1 MGGSAPKNTTQTT
14 EQRLPP
20 WLDAYAQDTLDFS
33 KEVADRPLQQY
44 DGPRIAGFTPDQLAA
59 QQGVRGMQAQTGNFL
74 QGLAG
79 GAQGLA
85 GYQPQQ
91 VAAGTLPGT
100 DLGAYMN
107 PYLSAVE
114 TGALNGLEQQRQTA
128 QNSLADRAVS
138 ARAFGGSRQALQ
150 AGVVDATAAQ
160 KAGELSAQL
169 RSGAF
174 TNAQQMAQQD
184 LARGLQAGMANQA
197 AGLQGAGLNLQALGL
212 AGQLG
217 QNAQQANY
225 TDLAALEGVGGQ
237 QQQLDQANLDQNYA
251 RFLEQWNYPMQ
262 QLQTRLAALGG
273 TPYGGT
279 TVSTMPQAGGNPAM
293 GALGGAMS
301 GAASGAAMGSVIPGI
316 GTAVGAIAGGLLGGA
331 GGYMSNR

>member
-1 MGGSAPKNTTQTT
+1 MGGSAPKTTTQTT
-14 EQRLPP
+14 EQKLPP
-20 WLDAYAQDTLDFS
+20 WLDTYAQDTLDFS

-59 QQGVRGMQAQTGNFL
+59 QQGVRGMQGQTGNFL

-91 VAAGTLPGT
+91 VVAGTLPGT

-217 QNAQQANY
+217 QNAQQANHA
-225 TDLAALEGVGGQ
+225 DLAMLSGIGQ
-237 QQQLDQANLDQNYA
+237 EQQQLDQANLDQNYA
-251 RFLEQWNYPMQ
+251 QFLEQWNYPTQ

-279 TVSTMPQAGGNPAM
+279 TVTTMPTTGGTSPAM
-293 GALGGAMS
+293 GALGGA
-301 GAASGAAMGSVIPGI
+301 ASGASMGSMFGPW
-316 GTAVGAIAGGLLGGA
+316 GTAIGAVAGGLYGGLSA
-331 GGYMSNR
+331 R

>member
-1 MGGSAPKNTTQTT
+1 MGGSAPKSTEQTT

-20 WLDAYAQDTLDFS
+20 WLDAYAQDTLDLS
-33 KEVADRPLQQY
+33 RGIADRPLQQY

-59 QQGVRGMQAQTGNFL
+59 QQGVRGMQGQTGNFL

-79 GAQGLA
+79 GAAGLA

-100 DLGAYMN
+100 DLSGYMN
-107 PYLSAVE
+107 PYLGSVE
-114 TGALNGLEQQRQTA
+114 TGALNALDQQRQAA
-128 QNSLADRAVS
+128 QNGLADQAIS

-150 AGVVDATAAQ
+150 AGVLDATAAQ
-160 KAGELSAQL
+160 KAGELSSQI

-184 LARGLQAGMANQA
+184 LARGLQAGMANQS
-197 AGLQGAGLNLQALGL
+197 AGLQGAGLNLQALGM

-225 TDLAALEGVGGQ
+225 GDLAMLSGIGQ
-237 QQQLDQANLDQNYA
+237 EQQQLGQANLDQNYQQ
-251 RFLEQWNYPMQ
+251 FLDAWNYPMQ

-279 TVSTMPQAGGNPAM
+279 TVTTMPQAGGTSPAM
-293 GALGGAMS
+293 GALGGA
-301 GAASGAAMGSVIPGI
+301 ASGASAGSMFGPW
-316 GTAVGAIAGGLLGGA
+316 GTAIGAVAGGLYGGL
-331 GGYMSNR
+331 SSR